1 MNLKNAIIN
10 KKKQGSEGSNM
21 QPPKPVNE
29 KKLNRKKPDRIVVLI
44 LILLFIQTL
53 FGGYRLYQDITYQVN
68 RSKLTASAAQYISS
82 LDQLTNQMLTDYKN
96 DVYNN
101 ANVDTTAKQG
111 IMSSEYTFRAIMLLT
126 KQNSRIME
134 ILTQIQ

>member
-1 MNLKNAIIN
+1 
-10 KKKQGSEGSNM
+10 M